1 MLGGRVFRYPAPVR
15 RHSSDGLV
23 HVAEM
28 RIITRDHVAM
38 LLFLIATGP
47 QVVDE
52 GLSGPEQI
60 FDTKIAEAIVAANA
74 P

>member
-1 MLGGRVFRYPAPVR
+1 
-15 RHSSDGLV
+15 
-23 HVAEM
+23 M

-52 GLSGPEQI
+52 GLAGPEQI
-60 FDTKIAEAIVAANA
+60 FDTKIAEAIAATD
-74 P
+74 PS